1 MPEGFR
7 DKRVNAMSIDDV
19 VDVIARPNYSK
30 VVNVNGEPRYPGR
43 SIPRTSTYEF
53 DVDGKQLAVKGFA
66 LAGSKERA
74 QVSRIR
80 PVRPGWPGLGVTTH
94 RVSNSP

>member
-30 VVNVNGEPRYPGR
+30 VVNVNGEPRYPWQN
-43 SIPRTSTYEF
+43 I
-53 DVDGKQLAVKGFA
+53 AA
-66 LAGSKERA
+66 
-74 QVSRIR
+74 
-80 PVRPGWPGLGVTTH
+80 H
-94 RVSNSP
+94 